1 MQSINDIK
9 HGFYINLQERSDR
22 KLHLEAQLALMGLAN
37 NGIERFNAI
46 KLANGAI
53 GCSMSHLKCL
63 ELAKERSWDH
73 VLILEDDIKFLNPAL
88 FKVQCSA
95 FLRNKADKWDVVLF
109 AGNNMPPYTPIDA
122 TCIKVQQ
129 CQTATGYLVQKHY
142 YDTLIHNFRTG
153 LQELIKQPL
162 KHVQFALD
170 RYWFKLQRRDKWFLI
185 MPLTVVQRGDY
196 SNIEK
201 RQVDYGKAM
210 TDLNKTALLQKNSG
224 MQFLT

>member
-95 FLRNKADKWDVVLF
+95 FLRKRRRAGRRCQMILFSCMFTGSSGQSASAATILKAYRS
-109 AGNNMPPYTPIDA
+109 GIR
-122 TCIKVQQ
+122 QQ
-129 CQTATGYLVQKHY
+129 
-142 YDTLIHNFRTG
+142 
-153 LQELIKQPL
+153 
-162 KHVQFALD
+162 
-170 RYWFKLQRRDKWFLI
+170 
-185 MPLTVVQRGDY
+185 
-196 SNIEK
+196 
-201 RQVDYGKAM
+201 
-210 TDLNKTALLQKNSG
+210 
-224 MQFLT
+224 